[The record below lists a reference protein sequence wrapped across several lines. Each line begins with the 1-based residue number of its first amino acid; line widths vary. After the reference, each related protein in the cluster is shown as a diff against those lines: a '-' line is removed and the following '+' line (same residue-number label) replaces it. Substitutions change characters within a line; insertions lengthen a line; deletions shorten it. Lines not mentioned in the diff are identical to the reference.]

1 MFKVIVIDDENV
13 VRNGIVL
20 ETDWKA
26 LDCEVVAEA
35 SNGVEGLEAIEK
47 YRPDI
52 VISDIRMP
60 KMDGIEMLKRL
71 REEGDNTYVI
81 YLSAYNDFAYAQQA
95 VKYNA
100 TDYLL
105 KPFEDGDLENAI
117 ARVKEKIKVRV
128 KKGDE
133 NHEEDVLSHAALQ
146 KGDKSKYVADALDYI
161 AENLSD
167 PDINIR
173 TIAESIDIS
182 ESHLSHIFKKET
194 DYTVNAYITRYRM
207 RTAMRLLKSHKHKVY
222 EVAEMVGYRDIAY
235 FSSTFKK
242 IIGVNPSEY
251 YDRA

>member
-20 ETDWKA
+20 ETDWES

-35 SNGVEGLEAIEK
+35 SNGEEGIDAINK
-47 YRPDI
+47 YHPDI

-60 KMDGIEMLKRL
+60 KMDGIEMLRNL
-71 REEGDNTYVI
+71 REKGDNTYVI
-81 YLSAYNDFAYAQQA
+81 YLSAYNDFSYAQMA
-95 VKYNA
+95 IKYSA

-117 ARVKEKIKVRV
+117 ARVKEKIKARV
-128 KKGDE
+128 EEGSEK
-133 NHEEDVLSHAALQ
+133 HEEDVLSHAALQ
-146 KGDKSKYVADALDYI
+146 KGDKSKYVAAALDYI
-161 AENLSD
+161 SDHQSD

-173 TIAESIDIS
+173 NIAESIDIS

-235 FSSTFKK
+235 FSATFKK

>member
-20 ETDWKA
+20 ETDWA
-26 LDCEVVAEA
+26 SLDCEIVAEA
-35 SNGVEGLEAIEK
+35 SNGEEGLDAIEK
-47 YRPDI
+47 YHPDI
-52 VISDIRMP
+52 VISDISMP
-60 KMDGIEMLKRL
+60 QMDGIEMLKRL
-71 REEGDNTYVI
+71 RERGDNTYVI
-81 YLSAYNDFAYAQQA
+81 YLSAYNDFSYAQQA
-95 VKYNA
+95 IKYNA

-117 ARVKEKIKVRV
+117 SRVKEKIKVRV
-128 KKGDE
+128 EEGTDK
-133 NHEEDVLSHAALQ
+133 HEEDVLSHTALK
-146 KGDKSKYVADALDYI
+146 KGDKSKYVADALDFI
-161 AENLSD
+161 AEHLND

-173 TIAESIDIS
+173 SIAESMDIS

-207 RTAMRLLKSHKHKVY
+207 RTAMKLLKSHKYKVY

>member
-1 MFKVIVIDDENV
+1 MFKVVVIDDENM
-13 VRNGIVL
+13 VRRGIVL
-20 ETDWKA
+20 ETDWEA

-35 SNGVEGLEAIEK
+35 SNGEEGLDAIEK
-47 YRPDI
+47 YHPDI

-60 KMDGIEMLKRL
+60 KIDGLEMLKRL
-71 REEGDNTYVI
+71 RARGDNTYVI

-95 VKYNA
+95 IKYNA

-105 KPFEDGDLENAI
+105 KPFEDGDLEQAI
-117 ARVKEKIKVRV
+117 GRIKSKLVSRMQ
-128 KKGDE
+128 KGE
-133 NHEEDVLSHAALQ
+133 ERHEEDVLSHAALQ

-167 PDINIR
+167 PDISIR
-173 TIAESIDIS
+173 SIAESIDIS

-207 RTAMRLLKSHKHKVY
+207 RTAMKLLKSRKHKIY

-242 IIGVNPSEY
+242 VTGVNPSEY
-251 YDRA
+251 QERA

>member
-1 MFKVIVIDDENV
+1 MFKVVVVDDENV

-20 ETDWKA
+20 ETDWES

-35 SNGVEGLEAIEK
+35 TNGEEGLIAIEK
-47 YRPDI
+47 YHPDV

-60 KMDGIEMLKRL
+60 KMSGLEMLKQL
-71 REEGDNTYVI
+71 REKNDDTYVI
-81 YLSAYNDFAYAQQA
+81 FLSAYNEFHYAQEA
-95 VKYNA
+95 IRYA
-100 TDYLL
+100 ACDYLL
-105 KPFEDGDLENAI
+105 KPFEDGDLEAAI
-117 ARVKEKIKVRV
+117 AKVKEKIKVRLES
-128 KKGDE
+128 GDDK
-133 NHEEDVLSHAALQ
+133 HEEDVLSHSALQ

-161 AENLSD
+161 AEHFGD

-182 ESHLSHIFKKET
+182 ESHLSHIFRKET

-207 RTAMRLLKSHKHKVY
+207 RTAMKLLKTHKHKVY

-235 FSSTFKK
+235 FSTTFKK
-242 IIGVNPSEY
+242 VIGVNPSEY

>member
-1 MFKVIVIDDENV
+1 MYKVIVVDDENF
-13 VRNGIVL
+13 VRRGIVL
-20 ETDWKA
+20 ETDWEA

-35 SNGVEGLEAIEK
+35 ANGEEGLLAIEK
-47 YRPDI
+47 YHPDV

-60 KMDGIEMLKRL
+60 KLTGIDMLRKL
-71 REEGDNTYVI
+71 REAGDDTYVI
-81 YLSAYNDFAYAQQA
+81 FLSAYNDFAYAQQA
-95 VKYNA
+95 IKYNA

-105 KPFEDGDLENAI
+105 KPFEDGDLEAAI
-117 ARVKEKIKVRV
+117 TRVKEKISARV
-128 KKGDE
+128 AKGDE
-133 NHEEDVLSHAALQ
+133 EHEQDVLSHKALA
-146 KGDKSKYVADALDYI
+146 KGDKSKYVSAALEYI

-173 TIAESIDIS
+173 TIAENIDIS

-194 DYTVNAYITRYRM
+194 EYTVNAYITRYRM
-207 RTAMRLLKSHKHKVY
+207 RTAMKLLKDHKHKVY

-235 FSSTFKK
+235 FSTTFKK